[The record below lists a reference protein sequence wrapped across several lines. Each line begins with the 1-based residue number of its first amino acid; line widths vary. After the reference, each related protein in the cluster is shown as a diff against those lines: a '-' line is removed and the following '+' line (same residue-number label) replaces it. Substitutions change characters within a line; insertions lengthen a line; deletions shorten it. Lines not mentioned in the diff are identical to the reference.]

1 MLWLSL
7 PRDAPEPGASHV
19 SYVMLLSPEH
29 HRPLPATTTAA
40 PYTIVRRCRPLR
52 LRFSSTLAL
61 SRTRWKNPDFVVFA
75 RLVSVRSRRHTCKI
89 AGCHSGMHTRA
100 HTQTHTDTHTHT
112 NRRVRRHGSAASTA
126 SRRGRTCGWRGQ
138 ELTSQRRHCRR
149 VRTQVTAAGWPS
161 GAATLRCG
169 TQETSSWVST
179 RRTGAGGNTSRG
191 IGEPPHATGS
201 SSTHAGVATW
211 RRTFFAGDRCRLKSA
226 GSTASRR
233 WARADW
239 RKYSVGR

>member
-1 MLWLSL
+1 MPQE
-7 PRDAPEPGASHV
+7 PRR
-19 SYVMLLSPEH
+19 
-29 HRPLPATTTAA
+29 RPRRNLRRTCRLARCVLTSATTWQMT
-40 PYTIVRRCRPLR
+40 T
-52 LRFSSTLAL
+52 
-61 SRTRWKNPDFVVFA
+61 
-75 RLVSVRSRRHTCKI
+75 HTC
-89 AGCHSGMHTRA
+89 AHTQKQKHR
-100 HTQTHTDTHTHT
+100 HTQTHRHTHHTHKHT
-112 NRRVRRHGSAASTA
+112 NQRVRRHRWAASTA

-138 ELTSQRRHCRR
+138 ELMSQRRHCRR

-169 TQETSSWVST
+169 TQETSSLVSM
-179 RRTGAGGNTSRG
+179 RRTGAGDNTSRG